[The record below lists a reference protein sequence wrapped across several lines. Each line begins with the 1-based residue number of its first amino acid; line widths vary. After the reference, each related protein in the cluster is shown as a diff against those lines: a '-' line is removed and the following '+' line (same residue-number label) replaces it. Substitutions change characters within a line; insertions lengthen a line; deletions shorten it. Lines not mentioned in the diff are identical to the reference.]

1 MAKKKAAPIVASR
14 TELHKLMEKTIN
26 TNLRSMEERGEYA
39 EYAVKTNIIESN
51 CKIDEIPNN
60 LSEYHIEIRKT
71 QDKYLYVLVIRGK
84 NESFVLYLD
93 TFFNRFWKLY
103 NIEESI
109 IVDRFID
116 QFTNT
121 ILRIDSLWMPHQML
135 NEIEKGYKNVG
146 FSIRFKQEVLNEE
159 ELSEE
164 EISQLS
170 IRLWSKG
177 SKPSNEIVTLLENN
191 GFPTTKTSTRLLN
204 ATDDEIKFLD
214 EVYYDGKITVSKG
227 TDIEDHVQFVDS
239 IIDEYAKKMVLIE
252 AERMYFEPQEVGL
265 KIHGNPFELRFS
277 KSQSI
282 EKLSEKLTNSTK
294 PFRIWGVVHDKEE
307 DFLRIAGVDTHT
319 GDKFDIDLMPDYGR
333 LYLPKHACGNLIFRL
348 YTNIQH
354 SLDPGVKICDEHGQL
369 F

>member
-1 MAKKKAAPIVASR
+1 MARKRAAQIIASR
-14 TELHKLMEKTIN
+14 NELHKLMEKTIN

-39 EYAVKTNIIESN
+39 EYAVKTNIIEAN
-51 CKIDEIPNN
+51 CKIEDIPTKIF
-60 LSEYHIEIRKT
+60 EYNIELKKT
-71 QDKYLYVLVIRGK
+71 LDKFLYVMIIKRENK
-84 NESFVLYLD
+84 SFVLYLD
-93 TFFNRFWKLY
+93 TFFSRFWKLY
-103 NIEESI
+103 NIEESSVI
-109 IVDRFID
+109 DRFID
-116 QFTNT
+116 QFANN

-135 NEIEKGYKNVG
+135 NELEKGLKNVG

-170 IRLWSKG
+170 MRLWSKG
-177 SKPSNEIVTLLENN
+177 SKPSNEIVTLLEKN

-204 ATDDEIKFLD
+204 ETDNEIKFLD

-227 TDIEDHVQFVDS
+227 TDIEEHVQFVDH
-239 IIDEYAKKMVLIE
+239 IIDEYAKKMIMIE
-252 AERMYFEPQEVGL
+252 AERMYLEPKDIGL
-265 KIHGNPFELRFS
+265 KVHGNPFELKFS
-277 KSQSI
+277 KNQSI
-282 EKLSEKLTNSTK
+282 EKLAVKLTNSTK
-294 PFRIWGVVHDKEE
+294 PFRIWGVVHDKDE

-333 LYLPKHACGNLIFRL
+333 IYLPKNACGNLIFRL

-354 SLDPGVKICDEHGQL
+354 ALDPGVIICDEHGRL